1 MRFLCSLSVLLINL
15 PVLLFTEAQAQKITI
30 SGYVRDLQ
38 SGENL
43 IGAAIHSNKINQG
56 TTTNAYGFYSL
67 TLPADSIGLSYS
79 YVGYQRQIVHLLLR
93 KDTLLNIGLQ
103 SSPLLN
109 EVVVTGSKIE
119 MIQES
124 SGMGTISLPI
134 TQIKAMPALMGEVD
148 LMKVL
153 QLLPGVQAGSE
164 GSSGLYV
171 RGGGADQNLILLD
184 GVPVYNASH
193 LYGFFSTFNA
203 DAINHVELVKG
214 GFPARYGGRLSSV
227 VDISMKEGNSSE
239 FHGQASLGIIAS
251 KFMVEGPIKK
261 DKTSFIVSARR
272 SYLNLLKSS
281 IISKSAGGITDNYF
295 FYDLNAK
302 INHKINNQNRV
313 FLSMYS
319 GDDKAGTS
327 TKDSYSNVNLNY
339 KSNSNSKLSWGN
351 TIAATRWNHIFNKKL
366 FSNISATYSRYNFQ
380 VFKET
385 FNRTNYPATG
395 ITENQF
401 YKYDY
406 RSDIR
411 DFAGRIDFDF
421 IPNPSHYFRFG
432 LHAINHQFTPGV
444 LALTAS
450 EAITANE
457 NEGNSLQ
464 ANELSTYIEDDW
476 EITDK
481 LKVNVGLHASTFLVE
496 DKTYPSLQPR
506 ISARFLASPEWS
518 LKASFAT
525 MQQNIHLLTNAGI
538 GLPTDLWVPATA
550 TIKPQTSVQGVL
562 GFARTFKDEYEFSI
576 EGYYKKMNN
585 LIEYKD
591 GASYL
596 NVDQDWQTKVEIGK
610 GDSYGT
616 EFFLHKKLGKIN
628 GWIGYTLSWSK
639 RQFANLNGGKTFPYR
654 YDRRH
659 DAKIAVSYIASEWI
673 NVGLTWVYGTG
684 NAVSVPLEM
693 YGGDE
698 SINSQFSSSPFI
710 TYYQDRN
717 DFRMRDYHR
726 LDLSASYSIVKKRVE
741 HQFTF
746 SLYNAYNRR
755 NPFYLQFG
763 FDKGEKVLKQVSL
776 FPILPAVSYSIKF

>member
-1 MRFLCSLSVLLINL
+1 MRFS
-15 PVLLFTEAQAQKITI
+15 LLFLLLLLFNEIQAQKITI
-30 SGYVRDLQ
+30 SGYVRDLE

-43 IGAAIHSNKINQG
+43 IGAAVYVNKTSQG
-56 TTTNAYGFYSL
+56 TTTNTYGFYSL
-67 TLPADSIGLSYS
+67 TLSSDSVALSYS
-79 YVGYQRQIVHLLLR
+79 YVGYQHKLTRLLLR
-93 KDTLLNIGLQ
+93 RDTLLNIGLQ
-103 SSPLLN
+103 SSSLLN

-124 SGMGTISLPI
+124 TGTGTIHLPI
-134 TQIKAMPALMGEVD
+134 AQIKAMPALMGETDV
-148 LMKVL
+148 MKVL

-239 FHGQASLGIIAS
+239 FQGQASLGIIAS
-251 KFMVEGPIKK
+251 KFVVEGPIKK
-261 DKTSFIVSARR
+261 DKTSFIISARR

-281 IISKSAGGITDNYF
+281 IISKSAGGITDDYF

-302 INHKINNQNRV
+302 INHKINNQNSI
-313 FLSMYS
+313 FFSTYL

-327 TKDSYSNVNLNY
+327 SEDSYSNADFNY
-339 KSNSNSKLSWGN
+339 TSNSNSKLTWGN
-351 TIAATRWNHIFNKKL
+351 AIAATRWNHIFNKKL
-366 FSNISATYSRYNFQ
+366 FSTISATYSQYNFQ
-380 VFKET
+380 VFNET
-385 FNRTNYPATG
+385 MNKTVYPATG
-395 ITENQF
+395 LTQNQF
-401 YKYDY
+401 YQYNY

-421 IPNPSHYFRFG
+421 IPNPAHYLRFG
-432 LHAINHQFTPGV
+432 AHAINHHFTPGV
-444 LALTAS
+444 LALTSS
-450 EAITANE
+450 EAIASTE
-457 NEGNSLQ
+457 NAGNNIQ
-464 ANELSTYIEDDW
+464 ANELSTYVEDDW
-476 EITDK
+476 EITNK
-481 LKVNVGLHASTFLVE
+481 LKVNMGLHASTFLVE
-496 DKTYPSLQPR
+496 NKNYPSLQPR
-506 ISARFLASPEWS
+506 ISTRFLASPNWS

-550 TIKPQTSVQGVL
+550 TIKPQTSVQGSL

-610 GDSYGT
+610 GDSYGS
-616 EFFLHKKLGKIN
+616 EFFLHKKLGKVN
-628 GWIGYTLSWSK
+628 GWVGYTLSWSN
-639 RQFANLNGGKTFPYR
+639 RQFANLNGGRTFPYR

-659 DAKIAVSYIASEWI
+659 DAKIAVSYLV
-673 NVGLTWVYGTG
+673 NKRVDVGLVWVYGTG
-684 NAVSVPLEM
+684 NAVSVPLTM
-693 YGGDE
+693 YQGDE
-698 SINSQFSSSPFI
+698 GVYGFGFTSII
-710 TYYQDRN
+710 RYYESRN
-717 DFRMRDYHR
+717 GFRMRDYHR
-726 LDLSASYSIVKKRVE
+726 LDLNASYAVVKKWGE
-741 HQFTF
+741 HRFTA
-746 SLYNAYNRR
+746 SLYNAYGRR
-755 NPFYLQFG
+755 NPFYYEFG
-763 FDKGEKVLKQVSL
+763 SDKNGSVLKQVSL
-776 FPILPAVSYSIKF
+776 FPILPSLSYSIKF